1 MWKMLSKIKKIF
13 IIGIIILCLTGCSN
27 EPTPGSNG
35 SSVIDSQTCG
45 YHYTY
50 TCGFDIMSGST
61 KCGYGYYYICY

>member
-1 MWKMLSKIKKIF
+1 MLSKIKKII
-13 IIGIIILCLTGCSN
+13 IIGIIVLCLTGCSD

-35 SSVIDSQTCG
+35 SSVIDNQACG

-61 KCGYGYYYICY
+61 KCGYGYYYVCY